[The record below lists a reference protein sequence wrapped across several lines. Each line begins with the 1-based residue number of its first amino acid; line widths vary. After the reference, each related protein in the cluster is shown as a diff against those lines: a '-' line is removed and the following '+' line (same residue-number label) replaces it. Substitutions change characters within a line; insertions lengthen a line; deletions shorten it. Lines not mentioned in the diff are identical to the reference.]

1 MERQCKEKKLYD
13 LNDLASAYMNRGNAY
28 RNSGKYI
35 EAMCDYVLSIRIREK
50 LRDGGK
56 LYEIGDLAGDMLN
69 MGILLYCGF
78 ANVQGALE
86 ILNQGIA
93 MLESEPEL
101 SYLADGVLKKCVR
114 SKK

>member
-1 MERQCKEKKLYD
+1 
-13 LNDLASAYMNRGNAY
+13 
-28 RNSGKYI
+28 
-35 EAMCDYVLSIRIREK
+35 MCDYVLSIRIREK

-78 ANVQGALE
+78 GNVQGALE

-101 SYLADGVLKKCVR
+101 SYLADGVLKKMREVKEIIEQ
-114 SKK
+114 SMG